1 MSWNVTSSQVSGLDD
16 LDVEVSA
23 LKVEVKSKDG
33 MYALN
38 LGWPQQIDPD
48 AATAKFRSKTRRLLI
63 VAPVA

>member
-1 MSWNVTSSQVSGLDD
+1 
-16 LDVEVSA
+16 
-23 LKVEVKSKDG
+23 